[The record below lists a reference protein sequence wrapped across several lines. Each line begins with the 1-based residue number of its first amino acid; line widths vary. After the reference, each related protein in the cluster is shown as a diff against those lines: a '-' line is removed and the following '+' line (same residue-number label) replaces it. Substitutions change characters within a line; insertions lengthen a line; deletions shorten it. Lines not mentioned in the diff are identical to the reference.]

1 VRAGRKA
8 AATRLTTRGA
18 GGSAYHSQRSGGWWH
33 VSATAAAVAESHLGV
48 VMKKRRRSKHERATM
63 KIEDKID
70 QNRGDRRVSHVV
82 HRGER
87 EIIDFGSIPYYE

>member
-1 VRAGRKA
+1 VRIGD
-8 AATRLTTRGA
+8 
-18 GGSAYHSQRSGGWWH
+18 SGGR
-33 VSATAAAVAESHLGV
+33 VAP
-48 VMKKRRRSKHERATM
+48 RRVDEEETPVEARTSDVE
-63 KIEDKID
+63 IEDKID